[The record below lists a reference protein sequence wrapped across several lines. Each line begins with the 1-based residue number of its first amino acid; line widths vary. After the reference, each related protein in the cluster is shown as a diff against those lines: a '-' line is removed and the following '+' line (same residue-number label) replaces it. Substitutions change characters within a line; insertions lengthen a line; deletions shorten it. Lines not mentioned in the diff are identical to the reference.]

1 MSLIECT
8 DEDFGVIDFNLKR
21 MTFDG
26 QDALRLLIRS
36 LGEFKP
42 SEVKLDS
49 SMRGLCK
56 ALSAFDKFCDGT
68 NDAHSKL
75 RESIE
80 LATREIEA
88 INIEYSLSYVTGL
101 TSQKHAKEI
110 RKWKLIEACDDLNS
124 NNLLKY
130 VGAFFSLLLTDRKVA
145 AQTEDILWRL
155 IKYGEESLV
164 NSSQKALARMLYRG
178 QQVFTGETKS
188 FVARVRSHYFFQ
200 KHYSSRKDRQSIT
213 DWRSMTR
220 AEYLATTA
228 ELYERVRSGCVEGLV
243 DAISLIIGLQPDLVL
258 DAPILSH
265 HSEEWVIVID
275 IQNGIILFD
284 LSEIFPNGAKPNDGV
299 GDMGYEKSSTVLVK
313 PLPQF
318 ISKVLQELYEK
329 IPDAKD
335 IKSLLCL
342 ENKKTKTSNKIT
354 RLIKTTAI
362 FATRYCKIDPY
373 DACVLSGDFRGVASA
388 KAYYRR
394 TTRQASWS
402 AANSFYAV
410 IGWGECVE
418 NVEGLA
424 FGSRVVAKDEVISSI
439 FIDLSNQVNQIR
451 PSNRCGVKKLL
462 EFHNAFCNYTATF
475 AIFCL
480 ALRDA
485 NPISLLSRDFHE
497 FRSYIIVDDK
507 NVLDEASALPVAITP
522 ALSEQLTYWRI
533 HCANLANRL
542 QAANYSDKKFINY
555 LKGVV
560 EYKESP
566 LFVMSDPPYPVSVSR
581 IAKSWTNP
589 LVENFARHFWE
600 SKFNK
605 VGVSSRFSAAHLR
618 HQVSG
623 VMSWASDSD
632 FVLREFIKVISAAQE
647 KVLQE
652 LHIFPVHG
660 LARKGL

>member
-21 MTFDG
+21 MTFEG
-26 QDALRLLIRS
+26 QDVLRLLIS
-36 LGEFKP
+36 SIGEFKP
-42 SEVKLDS
+42 AEVKLDS
-49 SMRGLCK
+49 SIRGLCK
-56 ALSAFDKFCDGT
+56 ALNEFEDFCDGT
-68 NDAHSKL
+68 NDTHGQLLK
-75 RESIE
+75 SIE
-80 LATREIEA
+80 SAAQEIEA
-88 INIEYSLSYVTGL
+88 ISTEHSVSYVTGL
-101 TSQKHAKEI
+101 TSQTHVKEI

-124 NNLLKY
+124 INLLKY
-130 VGAFFSLLLTDRKVA
+130 VGAFFSLLLTNRKVA

-178 QQVFTGETKS
+178 QQIFTGESKS

-200 KHYSSRKDRQSIT
+200 KNYSSKKDRQSIT

-243 DAISLIIGLQPDLVL
+243 DSLSLIIGLQPDLVL

-265 HSEEWVIVID
+265 HSDDDWVIVLD
-275 IQNGIILFD
+275 ITNGTVLFD
-284 LSEIFPNGAKPNDGV
+284 LSEIFPNGAKPTDGA
-299 GDMGYEKSSTVLVK
+299 GDTHYEKSSTVLVK

-318 ISKVLQELYEK
+318 ISKVLQELHEN
-329 IPDAKD
+329 IPDALD

-342 ENKKTKTSNKIT
+342 ENKKTKTSNKIA

-362 FATRYCKIDPY
+362 IATRYCKIDPY

-402 AANSFYAV
+402 AANSFYAA

-418 NVEGLA
+418 KVEGLA

-522 ALSEQLTYWRI
+522 PLSEQLTYWRI
-533 HCANLANRL
+533 HCAKLVARL
-542 QAANYSDKKFINY
+542 QEANFRDKKFINY

-560 EYKESP
+560 EYNESP

-600 SKFNK
+600 SKFLL

-632 FVLREFIKVISAAQE
+632 FVLREFIRVISAAQDE
-647 KVLQE
+647 ILQE
-652 LHIFPVHG
+652 LNISPVHG
-660 LARKGL
+660 LARK